1 MHTLFWRQ
9 SAGSIPAAR
18 TKRFLA
24 EQTPH
29 KPSIGRVVC
38 LRDTR
43 TRINLRNLRE
53 NVLAKN
59 STREPRVGQRA
70 KPHHRG
76 SRAKEALDLPSL
88 AKDRAAS
95 PLRKREWQLPPVF
108 PVAVS

>member
-18 TKRFLA
+18 TNAFSQSKRRM
-24 EQTPH
+24 
-29 KPSIGRVVC
+29 GC

-59 STREPRVGQRA
+59 STREPRVDQRA